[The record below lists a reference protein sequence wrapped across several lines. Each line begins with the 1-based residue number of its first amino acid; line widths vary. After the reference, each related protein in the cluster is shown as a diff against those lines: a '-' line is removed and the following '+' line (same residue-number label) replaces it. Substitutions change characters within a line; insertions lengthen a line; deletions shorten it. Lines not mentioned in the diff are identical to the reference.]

1 MANVKVWC
9 NNHAQYLEIIS
20 LLNRLG
26 YTWADG
32 VLLPNY
38 DPFLDAAY
46 DSDNFKCAICIN
58 RDDKSISVSLRDN
71 DTISFEAFMRNK
83 FTKADLEDGMIVRNA
98 SSRYYMY
105 LKKFDRLGS
114 YFLSISMEE
123 FNDDLTHANNS
134 ALDIVAVYVPSK
146 LNSFDFDNEVCS
158 SDIVW
163 ERPEPITMTIS
174 EIEEKLGIANLKIIE
189 G

>member
-1 MANVKVWC
+1 MADVRVWC
-9 NNHAQYLEIIS
+9 NNHSQYLEIVS

-26 YTWADG
+26 YTWADD

-46 DSDNFKCAICIN
+46 TLDNFKCAICIN

-71 DTISFEAFMRNK
+71 DTISFESFMRNK
-83 FTKADLEDGMIVRNA
+83 FTKANLEDGMIVRNA
-98 SSRYYMY
+98 SDRYYMY
-105 LKKFDRLGS
+105 LKKFDRLVS
-114 YFLSISMEE
+114 YYISFSMKEY
-123 FNDDLTHANNS
+123 NDDLTHAKYPT
-134 ALDIVAVYVPSK
+134 LDIVAAYVPSK

-158 SDIVW
+158 SDIIW
-163 ERPEPITMTIS
+163 ERPEPIMMTIS
-174 EIEEKLGIANLKIIE
+174 EIEEKLGITNLKIVE